1 MRKLIYSCV
10 FAATLIAP
18 IAGDAAK
25 LKETVL
31 ETNKDNKRY
40 FSELIARVRGEVCEP
55 IKIVLHGELPPPGS
69 GGELRLPSGARRR
82 LREISRANM

>member
-31 ETNKDNKRY
+31 ETNKDN
-40 FSELIARVRGEVCEP
+40 
-55 IKIVLHGELPPPGS
+55 
-69 GGELRLPSGARRR
+69 
-82 LREISRANM
+82 